1 MTPDAKKQQRRDKV
15 YLVILCDQIGLRQ
28 QDIAARLGI
37 GTRTLQ
43 GYLGSSGPKCPYPV
57 QFCLEVLAKDG
68 K

>member
-1 MTPDAKKQQRRDKV
+1 MIPDATTQQNATPVFLRN
-15 YLVILCDQIGLRQ
+15 LCSQIGLRQ

-57 QFCLEVLAKDG
+57 QFCLEVLAKER